1 MKKTNYYLFV
11 ALTIGL
17 GLISACNK
25 QNDATIT
32 IEEPVINDTIFN
44 LDTLHMEGT
53 IIGGSKLH
61 GYTLTLTNLST
72 NELIYTGSTS
82 NKKKEYA
89 FHEHQEV
96 SVLDTSILE
105 VKVTVNLNR
114 SGKTATKSVTCVV
127 IP

>member
-53 IIGGSKLH
+53 IIGGSKLD

-114 SGKTATKSVTCVV
+114 SGKMANKSVTCVV